1 MAGGPAPSR
10 RRDRAQT
17 TEYAAIVFDLRLEG
31 LSYAAIDALT
41 QNPDG
46 PTGGHRLSATI
57 AKDLVKEEAARRL
70 DPRVEAWRAIES
82 ARLEAGMA
90 RLRESDEQLDKL
102 SAATWDVLEREHI
115 TVNNGRIIALE
126 GVPLPDYGP
135 VLQAIGRLTNI
146 ENTRRGNVEARRRLG
161 ESLRKLHGLDAPVRT
176 EVTVTEVTQQDIKL
190 QEMVAE
196 YKAKNANIE
205 ADLRTA
211 REHPE

>member
-10 RRDRAQT
+10 RKNRAKA
-17 TEYAAIVFDLRLEG
+17 TEYAAIVFDLKLEG
-31 LSYAAIDALT
+31 LSYHAIDLLT
-41 QNPDG
+41 QDPDG
-46 PTGGHRLSATI
+46 PTGGHRISDTI

-82 ARLEAGMA
+82 ARIEAGMA

-102 SAATWDVLEREHI
+102 AAATWDVLEAEHI
-115 TVNNGRIIALE
+115 TVNNGHIISLA

-135 VLQAIGRLTNI
+135 VLQAIGKLTNI

-176 EVTVTEVTQQDIKL
+176 EVQITEVTQDDL
-190 QEMVAE
+190 ELAE
-196 YKAKNANIE
+196 LVREAQAKNAIE
-205 ADLRTA
+205 EASIKGEA
-211 REHPE
+211 SG